1 MSGLAAVLAG
11 RHAPGVHRWDSALD
25 VADVRHAVEHAGWVF
40 GYVDTVALDESTDV
54 LRAIGDALDG
64 VPDHFTGRSLD
75 AFNDVLRDLTGPTV
89 LLWDGWG
96 GFARA
101 EPERFALVVE
111 VLGRRDPDDP
121 LIEVVL
127 RGPGPEDVVPLLE

>member
-25 VADVRHAVEHAGWVF
+25 VPDVRHAVEHAGWAF
-40 GYVDTVALDESTDV
+40 GYVDTVALDSSTDV
-54 LRAIGDALDG
+54 LRAIGDALDD

-111 VLGRRDPDDP
+111 ILGRRGPDDP

-127 RGPGPEDVVPLLE
+127 RGPGPEDAVPLLA

>member
-25 VADVRHAVEHAGWVF
+25 VTDVRHAAEHAGWAF
-40 GYVDTVALDESTDV
+40 GHVDTVALASSTEV
-54 LRAIGDALDG
+54 LRAIGDALDD

-75 AFNDVLRDLTGPTV
+75 AFNDVLRDLSGPTV
-89 LLWDGWG
+89 LLWEGWG
-96 GFARA
+96 GFAHA

-111 VLGRRDPDDP
+111 ILGQRDGQGPA
-121 LIEVVL
+121 IEVLL
-127 RGPGPEDVVPLLE
+127 RGPGPEGVVPLLG